1 MRLTEKM
8 LTQEASLSR
17 ASRDRLNRQIENRV
31 FYTVILLQSASLVPF
46 LILALIT
53 VE

>member
-1 MRLTEKM
+1 VNGQIGR
-8 LTQEASLSR
+8 
-17 ASRDRLNRQIENRV
+17 IENRV
-31 FYTVILLQSASLVPF
+31 FYTVILLKPASLVPF